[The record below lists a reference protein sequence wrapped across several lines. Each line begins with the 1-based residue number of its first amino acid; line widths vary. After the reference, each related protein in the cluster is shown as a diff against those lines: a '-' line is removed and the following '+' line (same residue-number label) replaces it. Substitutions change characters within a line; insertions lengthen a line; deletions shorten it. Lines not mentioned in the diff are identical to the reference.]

1 MSLLPNVAGQSAG
14 GNGRTGEVAATA
26 ESASSSPKSA
36 PVGLA
41 TEAGSPGP
49 GGAATLLATVLDP
62 AIQAHYDLGVERP
75 RLARES
81 NLEWVRTQE
90 LLGRYLPRPP
100 ASVLDVGGGPGVYAG
115 WLAEKGYTVRL
126 IDPVPRH
133 VAEAR
138 AAAQAQ
144 PEHPFDVAEGDAR
157 SLEVPDAAFDA
168 VLLMGPLYHL
178 VERSDRLIALREAAR
193 VVRPGG
199 PVMAVGISRF
209 ASLLDGLR
217 FGWLTD
223 PLFRAMVDQDLRTGQ
238 HRNPRPEQRPEWFTT
253 AYFHDPEG
261 LAEEVAAAGLEVEAV
276 LGIEGP
282 GWMIWR
288 ERWDDPAQQSAL
300 VDAARAVEREPAIQA
315 ASAHL
320 MVVARRPLATSRG
333 GHPR

>member
-1 MSLLPNVAGQSAG
+1 MRGSLVA
-14 GNGRTGEVAATA
+14 
-26 ESASSSPKSA
+26 
-36 PVGLA
+36 
-41 TEAGSPGP
+41 
-49 GGAATLLATVLDP
+49 GGAATLVATVLDP

-90 LLGRYLPRPP
+90 LLDRYLPPPP

-115 WLAEKGYTVRL
+115 WLADKGYAVRL

-138 AAAQAQ
+138 ALAQAQ
-144 PEHPFDVAEGDAR
+144 PEHPFDVALGDAR
-157 SLEVPDAAFDA
+157 SLDAPGAAFDA

-178 VERSDRLIALREAAR
+178 VERAERLIALREAGR

-199 PVMAVGISRF
+199 PVIAVGISRF

-223 PLFRAMVDQDLRTGQ
+223 PLFRAMVDQDLKTGQ

-253 AYFHDPEG
+253 AYFHDPAG
-261 LAEEVAAAGLEVEAV
+261 LAEEVAAAGLDVEAV

-288 ERWDDPAQQSAL
+288 ERWDDPAQQAAL
-300 VDAARAVEREPAIQA
+300 LDAARAVERDPAIQA

-320 MVVARRPLATSRG
+320 MLVARRALSARPGER
-333 GHPR
+333 PR